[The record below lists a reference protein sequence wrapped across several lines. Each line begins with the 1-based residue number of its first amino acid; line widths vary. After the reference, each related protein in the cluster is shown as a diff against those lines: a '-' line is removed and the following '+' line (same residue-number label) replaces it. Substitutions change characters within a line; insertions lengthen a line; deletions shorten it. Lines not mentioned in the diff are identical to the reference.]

1 MAGCHRPIRSDAGME
16 ELHLRVAARRQS
28 AAAMTAT
35 ESFDRTAP
43 ATGGIPTIGA
53 IGHVA
58 VISSDLGRFRSFYEG
73 LLGVSHV
80 ITLRMNESP
89 GLLHAAFA
97 VNSTSIIH
105 VFEVPGY
112 DPVADGLGTE
122 IGRRGRLD
130 HFSLLVDDERAL
142 LVMRDRLVAAG
153 ASDGAVTPLGPF
165 LSVHFTDPDG
175 LEGEINCP
183 NPRFDPAD
191 DNEDMV
197 VECSQIGWT
206 AAFLGR

>member
-1 MAGCHRPIRSDAGME
+1 
-16 ELHLRVAARRQS
+16 
-28 AAAMTAT
+28 MTAT
-35 ESFDRTAP
+35 ESVERISPFA
-43 ATGGIPTIGA
+43 GGIPTIEA

-58 VISSDLGRFRSFYEG
+58 VISSDLRRFRSFYEG
-73 LLGVSHV
+73 LLGVSHI

-97 VNSTSIIH
+97 VNSRSVIH

-112 DPVADGLGTE
+112 DPVSDGIGTE

-130 HFSLLVDDERAL
+130 HFALLVDDEPAL

-153 ASDGAVTPLGPF
+153 ASDGTVTPLGPL
-165 LSVHFTDPDG
+165 LSVRFTDPDG

-183 NPRFDPAD
+183 NPRFDPAN
-191 DNEDMV
+191 DNHDTV